1 MEKQA
6 GHQKLIKII
15 ASSLGLGYIPWF
27 PGTWT
32 SLVVIIVFWF
42 WNPQG
47 NVWTI
52 FTLVAILV
60 AMMVA
65 NSAEKYFHNKDDQ
78 KITIDEVAGMAI
90 ALLFIPHNAWLIIL
104 AFILFRIFD
113 ISKIFPLRKIEKQ
126 PGAWGLVG
134 DDVVAGI
141 YTHLIMYFIIYLIK

>member
-6 GHQKLIKII
+6 NHQKLVKLI
-15 ASSLGLGYIPWF
+15 ASSLGIGYIPWF

-32 SLVVIIVFWF
+32 SLVVVALFWF

-47 NVWTI
+47 NAWLI
-52 FTLVAILV
+52 FTLVSIIV

-65 NSAEKYFHNKDDQ
+65 QSAEKYFHNKDDK
-78 KITIDEVAGMAI
+78 KITVDEVAGMAI
-90 ALLFIPHNAWLIIL
+90 ALSFVPHDIWLIIL
-104 AFILFRIFD
+104 AFIIFRILD

-134 DDVVAGI
+134 DDIVAGI
-141 YTHLIMYFIIYLIK
+141 YTHLVMYLIIYFI

>member
-32 SLVVIIVFWF
+32 SLAVIIVFWF

-47 NVWTI
+47 NAWII
-52 FTLVAILV
+52 FTLVTILV

-65 NSAEKYFHNKDDQ
+65 HSAEKYFHNKDDK
-78 KITIDEVAGMAI
+78 KITIDEIAGMAI
-90 ALLFIPHNAWLIIL
+90 ALSLIPHNIWLIVL

-134 DDVVAGI
+134 DDIVAGI
-141 YTHLIMYFIIYLIK
+141 YTHLIMYAIIYFL